1 MEKNYQ
7 AYFLKK
13 KEISNKKKKKYMK
26 DMFFFIRF
34 VLKIHVTKNVAFNN
48 GI

>member
-7 AYFLKK
+7 AYFLKE
-13 KEISNKKKKKYMK
+13 KEISNKKKDEYMK

-34 VLKIHVTKNVAFNN
+34 VLKIHVTET
-48 GI
+48 